1 MDAQEVKNTYGFDVS
16 ADLSEASA
24 QGPELGTG
32 ALQFDKNEDT
42 DFGEFL
48 YMLTQHGIAPLNTP
62 APKTKK
68 PSCRSLSVNGRV
80 VQDKME
86 KYLAAP
92 GESSSALKEVLKSP
106 RHYLIYKNEDLHAK
120 DESHFTLGTF
130 IHSAFLEPSKFAK
143 VKVLPAEGNKSSK
156 AGIAALIKYYWD
168 LLGLQQDAFL
178 PEMKMDDLKELLFD
192 LEVMAKKAGYT
203 FIDADMQQVV
213 KIVQSSYKTY
223 GGGIIPRLVA
233 QGRTETSMY
242 GKDPSTGLK
251 VKIRPDCMLL
261 EEQVGANIILSVKTT
276 SATSVDA
283 FMRDAAKFRYELAE
297 GMYLQVASEITG
309 RKFSGTLMLVAQTCI
324 PYQCFL
330 LWLDAEDL
338 ACGKYKYQ
346 QAIDIVAQCKRSDSW
361 PGFES
366 YAEDDAYGTIRP
378 HFPVWIKGEL
388 KPQYIPEPVKTEE

>member
-1 MDAQEVKNTYGFDVS
+1 MDALEVKNTLGIDVP
-16 ADLSEASA
+16 DLEGASTE
-24 QGPELGTG
+24 GNELGTG
-32 ALQFDKNEDT
+32 ELQFNKDNYT

-48 YMLTQHGIAPLNTP
+48 YMLMQHGVIPTNLP
-62 APKTKK
+62 APKSKK

-80 VQDKME
+80 VQDRME
-86 KYLAAP
+86 KYLSAQ

-106 RHYLIYKNEDLHAK
+106 RHYLIYKNEDLRPK

-156 AGIAALIKYYWD
+156 AGIACLIKYYWN
-168 LLGLQQDAFL
+168 LLGIQEDAFL
-178 PEMKMDDLKELLFD
+178 PDMKMDDLKELLFD

-203 FIDADMQQVV
+203 FIDADMKQ
-213 KIVQSSYKTY
+213 IVNIVHSSYKTY
-223 GGGIIPRLVA
+223 GGGIIPRLIA

-242 GKDPSTGLK
+242 GKDASTGLK

-261 EEQVGANIILSVKTT
+261 EEQVGANVILSVKTT

-283 FMRDAAKFRYELAE
+283 FMRDAAKYRYELAE
-297 GMYLQVASEITG
+297 GMYLRVASEITG
-309 RKFSGTLMLVAQTCI
+309 RKFSGTLMLVAQTVI

-338 ACGKYKYQ
+338 ACGEYKYH
-346 QAIDIVAQCKRSDSW
+346 QAIDIVKQCKDADVW
-361 PGFES
+361 PGFETF
-366 YAEDDAYGTIRP
+366 AEDDAHGIIQTK
-378 HFPVWIKGEL
+378 FPAWIKMEL
-388 KPQYIPEPVKTEE
+388 KPQYIPNM